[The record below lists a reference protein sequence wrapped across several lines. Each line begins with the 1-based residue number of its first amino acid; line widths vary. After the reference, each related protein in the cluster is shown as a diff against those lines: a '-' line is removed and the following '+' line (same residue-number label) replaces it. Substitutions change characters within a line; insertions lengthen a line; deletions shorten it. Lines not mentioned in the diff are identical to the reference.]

1 MEVSKQLRFRELIE
15 KLTNSGGRL
24 CALSLDDTRELERL
38 LRERVSEEELGCPAL
53 GEE

>member
-1 MEVSKQLRFRELIE
+1 MVKSKQLRLRELIE
-15 KLTNSGGRL
+15 KVTDSGGRL

-38 LRERVSEEELGCPAL
+38 LRERVSEEELSCPAY